1 MAMNFTQDQ
10 QKVIDTR
17 GKNIL
22 VSASA
27 GSGKTAVL
35 VARIMKKVCEEGI
48 DIDRLLIVTFTNAAA
63 AEMRE
68 RIHNAL
74 LERIEEEP
82 ENEHL
87 QKQLVLLM
95 NAQITT
101 IHSFCLYLVRNHFE
115 KVDIDPTFRLG
126 DEGEMKLLKNDVL
139 DEMLEE
145 HYSEGTEGFLQM
157 IEALTSSKRDEN
169 IKEYILSI
177 YEFAMSYPWPKQWLF
192 DSMKQYNENQR
203 YPVIHINTTF
213 ETMANAIGEILDD
226 RDYDMQDVLADYL
239 NYCYTD
245 GLIPVSDAW
254 KYMRMQLA
262 GATFDFN
269 IRANV
274 YYDKAERGF
283 RAHDTLAL
291 YKNKSVRAIG
301 KVIARITAIET
312 EDGIKY
318 NVEYGE
324 LTDEKKEVIAQAL
337 ADGDSHGYDLR
348 TIEHRYFFVEKFYET
363 DFKKVTPRAPMGTRI
378 FDLTQVLGTDNIPD
392 TEELAQRLMNENW
405 S

>member
-1 MAMNFTQDQ
+1 MATANTMLLLSRLYSYSSDKFFRFLKSEYFSDSFNPEIVFTLQEKSVDSIPDATITQESFKIVVETKMSDWFYEDQ
-10 QKVIDTR
+10 LLRHLNSFSDEKYKVMITLAPELMEES
-17 GKNIL
+17 K
-22 VSASA
+22 
-27 GSGKTAVL
+27 KTAF
-35 VARIMKKVCEEGI
+35 EEK
-48 DIDRLLIVTFTNAAA
+48 LKQ
-63 AEMRE
+63 
-68 RIHNAL
+68 HN
-74 LERIEEEP
+74 E
-82 ENEHL
+82 
-87 QKQLVLLM
+87 
-95 NAQITT
+95 
-101 IHSFCLYLVRNHFE
+101 S
-115 KVDIDPTFRLG
+115 
-126 DEGEMKLLKNDVL
+126 
-139 DEMLEE
+139 
-145 HYSEGTEGFLQM
+145 
-157 IEALTSSKRDEN
+157 
-169 IKEYILSI
+169 
-177 YEFAMSYPWPKQWLF
+177 
-192 DSMKQYNENQR
+192 QR

-213 ETMANAIGEILDD
+213 EAMANAIGEILDD

-363 DFKKVTPRAPMGTRI
+363 DFKKITPRAPMGTRI
-378 FDLTQVLGTDNIPD
+378 LILWHGGMRFY
-392 TEELAQRLMNENW
+392 
-405 S
+405 